1 MGASDSTNP
10 LAGSSGRKACDRV
23 DSALGP
29 ILKPILGALSTSSGR
44 ILKPNDHCVVV
55 LGASPKPIRYS
66 YQAVKLLAKH
76 GYRVIPVHPK
86 ARRIDHLPVV
96 NHLSQI
102 VEPVHTLTLYLGPER
117 SRSLIAD
124 IVGLAPGRVICNPGS
139 ESRELEAALDEAHI
153 PHERA
158 CTLVLLRV
166 GQF

>member
-1 MGASDSTNP
+1 
-10 LAGSSGRKACDRV
+10 
-23 DSALGP
+23 
-29 ILKPILGALSTSSGR
+29 LKP
-44 ILKPNDHCVVV
+44 KDHCVVV

-66 YQAVKLLAKH
+66 YQAVKLLDQH

-86 ARRIDHLPVV
+86 AQRIDYLPVV

-124 IVGLAPGRVICNPGS
+124 IMGLAPGRAIFNPGS
-139 ESRELEAALDEAHI
+139 ESRELEAALDNARI